1 MNLVSN
7 PSTDVSP
14 MHFTGKQRDYET
26 GLDYFGARYNA
37 SNLGRFMTPDRPFA
51 DQHAGSPQS
60 WNLYSYTR
68 NNPLRFID
76 DNGERVVESPP
87 KTVYYHV
94 SGNTAGEAWNNAPAA
109 AKAAGVPGGY
119 RGNTD
124 TNLQVGR
131 KRGQEPFIA

>member
-1 MNLVSN
+1 
-7 PSTDVSP
+7 
-14 MHFTGKQRDYET
+14 
-26 GLDYFGARYNA
+26 
-37 SNLGRFMTPDRPFA
+37 MTPDRPFA

-124 TNLQVGR
+124 TEFAGGKEKGSGAFYFMRKGR
-131 KRGQEPFIA
+131 KRGQGAFGKIGTGTIFPNCSRAY